1 MKKIGLVGG
10 MTPESTTAHYQL
22 LIDTAR
28 CHAEALFS
36 AAVAVA

>member
-1 MKKIGLVGG
+1 
-10 MTPESTTAHYQL
+10 MTPESTTAYYRM